1 MQYKKEEVRNAI
13 LEHAEKEFLEKGFE
27 KASIRSIVKSAGT
40 TIGNFYNYFPS
51 KEAIFNELV
60 DEEYAKFVYF
70 INHHND
76 IQRPDYLWDSLDLD
90 LCRKVLKD
98 LINDFLPM
106 FSDRLLLLVE
116 CSEGT
121 KYANARGLL
130 HGYIKEHF
138 IEHMEEHNADYI
150 MSTSFPS
157 LVARQFLDGI
167 VIILK
172 EYKDIEERRNLIVEH
187 ILFYFIGTMGL
198 LGHHN

>member
-13 LEHAEKEFLEKGFE
+13 LEQAENEFLEKGFE
-27 KASIRSIVKSAGT
+27 KASIRSIAKSAGT
-40 TIGNFYNYFPS
+40 TIGNFYNYFSS
-51 KEAIFNELV
+51 KEAIFDALV
-60 DEEYAKFVYF
+60 EAEYTKFVYF

-76 IQRPDYLWDSLDLD
+76 IERPDYLWDSLDLD
-90 LCRKVLKD
+90 LCRKVLRD

-106 FSDRLLLLVE
+106 FTDRLLLLVE
-116 CSEGT
+116 CSKGT
-121 KYANARGLL
+121 KYENARELL

-138 IEHMEEHNADYI
+138 IEHMEEHNSNY
-150 MSTSFPS
+150 MMKTSFPS

-172 EYKDIEERRNLIVEH
+172 DYKDMDERRNLIAEH